1 MLTLATVSATA
12 ALSSLYLIYQKSS
25 VKADG
30 GEGGVVAVKDAESDM
45 AVASSSDESSS
56 DDDGGGGEGEG
67 EKKKKKRISLHDRH
81 FIAYE
86 DRIRA
91 YSTPDK
97 IFRYFATLSI
107 QEEDGSAHI
116 FMTPEDFLRSITPGI
131 IQPQGLGLDRF
142 RSLHIEQWKKER
154 SEVILDEASIFA
166 RLGHHG
172 LISFSDYLFLLTII
186 STPMRHFEIAFK
198 MFDLNGDGE
207 VDFKEFDKVR
217 DVILSSTSVG
227 ARHRDRLVTGNVA
240 GGVGDALVEHF
251 FGADKKGKLTVEM
264 FRSFHRLL
272 RTELLWLEFNRFD
285 PEDGRISERDFA
297 KMVLSYADMNDQQ
310 RKKYMKRVKREYG
323 DRKEGISFEDVQA
336 FTELVENISD
346 VEMALSMYMAAG
358 ASITPGD
365 LKQVAQAVAG
375 IDLQDSLVTMIFTL
389 FDENMDGSLSH
400 REFIRAMKSR
410 TTRGLEKS
418 KNTGFAKLINS
429 CYGCTVKV
437 IQDQLGLKP

>member
-1 MLTLATVSATA
+1 LLTIATASATA
-12 ALSSLYLIYQKSS
+12 ALGSLYLLYRQTA

-30 GEGGVVAVKDAESDM
+30 EVVVQGSESDTPHSEP
-45 AVASSSDESSS
+45 AQEKEEEE
-56 DDDGGGGEGEG
+56 DDNP
-67 EKKKKKRISLHDRH
+67 KKKHVSLHDRH

-86 DRIRA
+86 NRVRA

-97 IFRYFATLSI
+97 IFRYFATLEI
-107 QEEDGSAHI
+107 QEGEGRGKEDTHI
-116 FMTPEDFLRSITPGI
+116 YMTPEDFLRSITPGV
-131 IQPQGLGLDRF
+131 IQPENLGLDRF
-142 RSLHIEQWKKER
+142 RTVHIDQWKRER
-154 SEVILDEASIFA
+154 SEVMVDEGSVFT
-166 RLGHHG
+166 RLGHDG

-186 STPMRHFEIAFK
+186 STPMKHFEIAFK

-207 VDFKEFDKVR
+207 VDYNEFDKVR

-227 ARHRDRLVTGNVA
+227 ARHRDHLVTGNVA

-251 FGADKKGKLTVEM
+251 FGADKQGKLTVEM
-264 FRSFHRLL
+264 FGTFHRLL

-285 PEDGRISERDFA
+285 PQDGRITERDFA
-297 KMVLSYADMNDQQ
+297 RMILSYADINDQQ
-310 RKKYMKRVKREYG
+310 KKKYRKRVKKVYEE
-323 DRKEGISFEDVQA
+323 DSQEGITFEDVQA

-358 ASITPGD
+358 ASITPAD
-365 LKQVAQAVAG
+365 LRQVALAVAG
-375 IDLQDSLVTMIFTL
+375 IELHDRLVKMIFAL

-400 REFIRAMKSR
+400 KEFIRAMKSR

-418 KNTGFAKLINS
+418 KNTGFTKLIAS

-437 IQDQLGLKP
+437 IKDQLGLSS

>member
-1 MLTLATVSATA
+1 
-12 ALSSLYLIYQKSS
+12 
-25 VKADG
+25 
-30 GEGGVVAVKDAESDM
+30 
-45 AVASSSDESSS
+45 
-56 DDDGGGGEGEG
+56 
-67 EKKKKKRISLHDRH
+67 
-81 FIAYE
+81 
-86 DRIRA
+86 
-91 YSTPDK
+91 
-97 IFRYFATLSI
+97 
-107 QEEDGSAHI
+107 
-116 FMTPEDFLRSITPGI
+116 
-131 IQPQGLGLDRF
+131 
-142 RSLHIEQWKKER
+142 
-154 SEVILDEASIFA
+154 
-166 RLGHHG
+166 
-172 LISFSDYLFLLTII
+172 
-186 STPMRHFEIAFK
+186 MRHFEIAFK

-251 FGADKKGKLTVEM
+251 FGADKKGKLTVDM

-285 PEDGRISERDFA
+285 PEDSRISERDFA

>member
-1 MLTLATVSATA
+1 MLSLATASATA
-12 ALSSLYLIYQKSS
+12 VLDSLYLLYRQRG
-25 VKADG
+25 VAKADG
-30 GEGGVVAVKDAESDM
+30 GGVVIVKESESD
-45 AVASSSDESSS
+45 VAQA
-56 DDDGGGGEGEG
+56 GGAMSEEEEP
-67 EKKKKKRISLHDRH
+67 EKKKKHVSLHDRH

-116 FMTPEDFLRSITPGI
+116 FMTPEDFLRSITPGL

-142 RSLHIEQWKKER
+142 RNLHIEQWKKER
-154 SEVILDEASIFA
+154 SEVTLEEGSVFA

-207 VDFKEFDKVR
+207 VDYKEFERVR

-240 GGVGDALVEHF
+240 GGVGDALVDHF
-251 FGADKKGKLTVEM
+251 FGRDRGGKLTVEM
-264 FRSFHRLL
+264 FGSFHRAL
-272 RTELLWLEFNRFD
+272 RTELLWLEFSRFD
-285 PEDGRISERDFA
+285 PEEGRISERDFA
-297 KMVLSYADMNDQQ
+297 KMILSYADINSQQ
-310 RKKYMKRVKREYG
+310 KKKYMKRVKRVYEDG
-323 DRKEGISFEDVQA
+323 KDGISFEDVQA

-358 ASITPGD
+358 ASITPAD
-365 LKQVAQAVAG
+365 LRQVAQAVAG
-375 IDLQDSLVTMIFTL
+375 IDLHDRLVTMIFTL

-418 KNTGFAKLINS
+418 KNTGFVKLVSS
-429 CYGCTVKV
+429 CYGCTVRV
-437 IQDQLGLKP
+437 IQDQLGLRP